1 MASPGG
7 RGFWP
12 PIFVVPISPRVYR
25 MYLEPTKRTTA
36 TSLGFP
42 ETKSFRAYHGGTP
55 TSVEMNVPAPRH
67 VRKGDFGYTLYAM
80 HRIAGRSIYRL
91 IGGVQMFL
99 GFELLVYICIRAPLT
114 VVPCNRTTRP
124 CGGHLLLRRGFC
136 RSSMSSKI
144 RCWTQERSC
153 KCKLI

>member
-1 MASPGG
+1 
-7 RGFWP
+7 
-12 PIFVVPISPRVYR
+12 
-25 MYLEPTKRTTA
+25 MYLEPTKRTTT

-114 VVPCNRTTRP
+114 GSSVQQNNTPLWRPSITTERLLQKFNVVENT
-124 CGGHLLLRRGFC
+124 LLDPGAQL
-136 RSSMSSKI
+136 
-144 RCWTQERSC
+144 
-153 KCKLI
+153 